1 MRVVQVVGYEQSVY
15 THVPVP
21 EPGPDEL
28 LVRVRRVGVC
38 HSDVEV
44 FRQELGI
51 YRDGGAALPIIPGHE
66 WAGEVVEIGAKV
78 QDFVVGERV
87 TGECGIGCG
96 QCDLCQQG
104 LHNICPDRVET
115 GVFNRQGAYA
125 EYIAMPA
132 SHAHHLYDLSFQKG
146 ALIEPLTVGLWI
158 ARRAGIGPGDR
169 VAVFGTGTVGLVA
182 GYMARH
188 YGAGLVVA
196 FGRKPF
202 KLGLAR
208 QLGADA
214 CVNLLED
221 PLPEAIDQLTQGR
234 GFNVVV
240 EATGV
245 PEGVTLSLRS
255 AAPRAR
261 VVVTGVFEGEM
272 QTIDLNTI
280 MPKEL
285 TVIGSLGGPTVFDE
299 AIDLVRQGKA
309 NILPINTHYFPL
321 SMGSQALNMLAEGR
335 PDLVKVH
342 LDCTINEPG

>member
-1 MRVVQVVGYEQSVY
+1 MKAIQIIGHEKAIYAD
-15 THVPVP
+15 VPMP
-21 EPGPDEL
+21 EPKPDEL
-28 LVRVRRVGVC
+28 LAQVKRIGVC

-51 YRDGGAALPIIPGHE
+51 YRNGGAALPIIPGHE
-66 WAGEVVEIGAKV
+66 WAGEVVEIGPEVKG
-78 QDFVVGERV
+78 FRIGERV

-96 QCDLCQQG
+96 KCELCQQG

-125 EYIAMPA
+125 EYITVPA
-132 SHAHHLYDLSFQKG
+132 THAHHLYDLSFQAG

-158 ARRAGIGPGDR
+158 ARRASIGPGDR
-169 VAVFGTGTVGLVA
+169 VAVIGTGTVGIVA
-182 GYMARH
+182 GYMARFH
-188 YGAGLVVA
+188 GADLVVA

-202 KLGLAR
+202 KLDLAK
-208 QLGADA
+208 QMGADA
-214 CVNLLED
+214 AINLLEE
-221 PLPEAIDQLTQGR
+221 PLEEAIDEVTKGR
-234 GFNVVV
+234 GFNVAI

-245 PEGVTLSLRS
+245 PEGVTLSLRI

-299 AIDLVRQGKA
+299 SIDLVRQGKVS
-309 NILPINTHYFPL
+309 ILPMNTHCFPL
-321 SMGSQALNMLAEGR
+321 SMGPQALATVAEGKY
-335 PDLVKVH
+335 DVVKIH
-342 LDCTINEPG
+342 LGCTSNGSS